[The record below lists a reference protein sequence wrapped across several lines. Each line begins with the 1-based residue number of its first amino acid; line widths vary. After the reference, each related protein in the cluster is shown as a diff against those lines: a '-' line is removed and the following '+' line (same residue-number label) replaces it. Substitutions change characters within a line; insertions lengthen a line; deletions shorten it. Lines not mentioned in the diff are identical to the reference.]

1 MEKNVMFAASDIKG
15 LFTRNEHQK
24 QLFAGSLAVHSDSL
38 VSLLTSAPG
47 SFILTLPKSSDR

>member
-1 MEKNVMFAASDIKG
+1 MEKNVIFAASDIKG

-47 SFILTLPKSSDR
+47 SLFPPKISDK